1 MLKTLTLRPGIDKQ
15 ISPTLDEGGWSDGNL
30 VRFPYGVPQ
39 PIGGWQ
45 RFSQL
50 LVQGVARALHAWS
63 QLDATRNL
71 AAGTNLRLSLF
82 SGGGLFD
89 LTPTRDLPLAANSL
103 STTAGSPLVQVTAP
117 NHGCSVGDILIVPP
131 GTAID
136 NLSLGG
142 EYAVTAVPSAATF
155 VITSNDGPALSTVT
169 TGSAPVT
176 LQALLPAGNADA
188 VQANGWGAGSWGA
201 GTWGT
206 PRSATV
212 DSGAARLWSL
222 DNWGEELIACV
233 RQGGIYNWKP
243 SSGPTV
249 RAAAI
254 PGAPTQVLV
263 ALVGMPE
270 RHLICFGCNQGGV
283 FDPML
288 VAWSDVE
295 DYTTWTATANNSAG
309 SFRLAAG
316 NGIVGVLPISQEIL
330 VFTESN
336 VYAMRFLGL
345 PYVYGFVQVEAD
357 HTGLIGQ
364 NAAVTAGNGLV
375 FWMGLDSFWTYSG
388 AARPLPCDV
397 WDDVF
402 GNMNRLQAAKITA
415 GSNAAFNEV
424 WWFYPSA
431 SSTENDSLV
440 IFNYVNNTWSLGAL
454 GRTAWLDLDILP
466 NPTAA
471 AATGVV
477 YSHEVGTD
485 ADGAPLPA
493 TVTSGFMMIS
503 DGDEMSFVNQL
514 YPDFS
519 DQAGNVQVTV
529 MAKKYPND
537 EAFRSK
543 GPFVMAKGTRFLSPR
558 VRGRQLALTFASS
571 GLGAFWR
578 LGAVR
583 TRLAPSGQQ

>member
-1 MLKTLTLRPGIDKQ
+1 MLKTLTLRPGVDKQ

-45 RFSQL
+45 RFSQS

-89 LTPTRDLPLAANSL
+89 LTPARSLAVPEGRL
-103 STTAGSPLVQVTAP
+103 GTVAGSTLVTIYLL
-117 NHGCSVGDILIVPP
+117 NHGCSVGDIIVMPP
-131 GTAID
+131 GTVAD
-136 NLSLGG
+136 TLVLGG
-142 EYAVTAVPSAATF
+142 EYAVTAVPNTGAFQITAAAAAQDT
-155 VITSNDGPALSTVT
+155 VIGGAGLTIT
-169 TGSAPVT
+169 
-176 LQALLPAGNADA
+176 ALLPSGNADA
-188 VQANGWGAGSWGA
+188 LQANGWGAGPFGS

-206 PRSATV
+206 PRSATI
-212 DSGAARLWSL
+212 DSGAVRLWSL

-233 RQGGIYNWKP
+233 RQGGVYDWKP

-431 SSTENDSLV
+431 DSTENDSLV

-471 AATGVV
+471 TATGVI

-485 ADGAPLPA
+485 ADDAPLPA
-493 TVTSGFMMIS
+493 SVTSGFMMMS
-503 DGDEMSFVNQL
+503 DGDELSFVDQVI
-514 YPDFS
+514 PDFS

-558 VRGRQLALTFASS
+558 VRGRQLALTFASN

-583 TRLAPSGQQ
+583 TRLAPSGRQ